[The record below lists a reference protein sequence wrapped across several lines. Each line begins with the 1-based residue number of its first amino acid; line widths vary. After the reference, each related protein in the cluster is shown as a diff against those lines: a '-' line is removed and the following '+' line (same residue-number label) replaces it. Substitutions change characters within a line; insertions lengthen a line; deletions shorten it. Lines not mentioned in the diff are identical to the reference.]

1 MITLAPNNDILVGGS
16 DSHVS
21 FSKDGGKSFVKILD
35 EVDGGSNDVVH
46 VVADPDYADNN
57 IIYAASDDEICRG
70 KADKGVTWA
79 SREPKDSVNILP
91 SGFLPVGMA
100 QHGDATYV
108 LYSDGTDSR
117 LYRSLNLQTGAT
129 DVLCRWS
136 YLETGYEFERTP
148 RAMKMAPDTSD
159 GPTFYAVDTN
169 VDFMNAKDPLA
180 TIGPTP
186 QAPADGLE
194 VTINPITGKAFDVT
208 FVWERYSNKY
218 VTECLLQIATD
229 PDFHGKVYDG
239 TFGGITRDTI
249 SQTVGPTGSTS
260 TAPFTETVIVE
271 TVTPGY
277 TLITYDSSG
286 NVSANVTYPEMT
298 SSTTE
303 EVTTMI
309 TTYRQVEFMPNTTY
323 YWRVRVSGTTY
334 GPLISEWSDVGSFT
348 VAEAFVEP
356 PVEVVVPPPT
366 PAPEITVE
374 VPDVVVQLPPEQPAE
389 PVIPTYML
397 WLIIG
402 IGAVL
407 IIALVIL
414 IVRTRRVV

>member
-1 MITLAPNNDILVGGS
+1 MS
-16 DSHVS
+16 
-21 FSKDGGKSFVKILD
+21 
-35 EVDGGSNDVVH
+35 
-46 VVADPDYADNN
+46 
-57 IIYAASDDEICRG
+57 
-70 KADKGVTWA
+70 
-79 SREPKDSVNILP
+79 
-91 SGFLPVGMA
+91 
-100 QHGDATYV
+100 
-108 LYSDGTDSR
+108 
-117 LYRSLNLQTGAT
+117 
-129 DVLCRWS
+129 
-136 YLETGYEFERTP
+136 TGYEFERTP

-186 QAPADGLE
+186 QAPADALE

-229 PDFHGKVYDG
+229 PDFNGKVYDG
-239 TFGGITRDTI
+239 TFGGITKDTI

-260 TAPFTETVIVE
+260 TEPVTTEVIVE

-277 TLITYDSSG
+277 TIVTTDNTGAVTSNQTVPEITT
-286 NVSANVTYPEMT
+286 SAL
-298 SSTTE
+298 E
-303 EVTTMI
+303 EVTTWV
-309 TTYRQVEFMPNTTY
+309 TTYRQCEFMPLTTY

-334 GPLISEWSDVGSFT
+334 GPLISKWSETGSFT

-356 PVEVVVPPPT
+356 PVEVVIPPPAP
-366 PAPEITVE
+366 PAEITVE
-374 VPDVVVQLPPEQPAE
+374 VPDVVVQLPPAAPVE

-407 IIALVIL
+407 LIALVVL
-414 IVRTRRVV
+414 VVRTRRVV